1 MVKRLAYM
9 LLGSILTL
17 AIVFGGFAV
26 YAQTT
31 DEGDATPEAVP
42 GETTPDSTLPV
53 RPFHGGLPG
62 LGGHGGLDLDNDTL
76 LADALGVT
84 VEELQVAQDAART
97 ARIEQAVADG
107 VLTQEQADALL
118 NGELGPRGAFSFG
131 GHGRD
136 LNGADGD
143 TYLADALGITVEDLQ
158 AAQEAAR
165 ATGLQQAVDEGLITQ
180 EQVDLM
186 AAAQALHDAIDEN
199 AIMAQVLGVTA
210 EEYQAAKEA
219 HTVQD
224 LVDASGLTRE
234 EIMTAVQ
241 DAHAAAVQQA
251 VADGIVTQEQADA
264 LANSGHGFALD
275 GFGLG
280 GPHGG
285 RGGHGGPGGHGGLAP
300 ENCDPSTTPDTS
312 APANTSDAS
321 NA

>member
-1 MVKRLAYM
+1 MIKRLAYM

-17 AIVFGGFAV
+17 AVVFGGFAV

-31 DEGDATPEAVP
+31 DEGDTTPEAVP
-42 GETTPDSTLPV
+42 GEATSDSTLPV
-53 RPFHGGLPG
+53 RPSRGGLPG

-76 LADALGVT
+76 LADALGIT
-84 VEELQVAQDAART
+84 VEELQAAQNAART

-107 VLTQEQADALL
+107 LLTQEQADALL
-118 NGELGPRGAFSFG
+118 NGEVGPRGAFGFG

-136 LNGADGD
+136 LDGADGG
-143 TYLADALGITVEDLQ
+143 TYLADALGITVEELQ

-165 ATGLQQAVDEGLITQ
+165 AAGLQQAVDEGLITQ

-186 AAAQALHDAIDEN
+186 AAAQALHDAIDED
-199 AIMAQVLGVTA
+199 AIMAQVLSVTV
-210 EEYQAAKEA
+210 EEYQAAKVA

-264 LANSGHGFALD
+264 LAGTR

-280 GPHGG
+280 DFGGP
-285 RGGHGGPGGHGGLAP
+285 RGGHGGPGGRGGFGP
-300 ENCDPSTTPDTS
+300 GDCIPSTTPDSSTTPDTS
-312 APANTSDAS
+312 APAQTLPSS